1 MRHPAWVEAFAL
13 LGGRPTE
20 DPRPSLASW
29 IILGALLRGILL
41 IGFYLPVS
49 AAFLPPDV
57 ALGATII
64 LGILLCAG
72 QLDSAA
78 GRVIK
83 ILGPN
88 STDPVASLTNQVAL
102 IAALVILRF
111 VLLRGFLGFE
121 TAKAILA
128 GSLSI
133 GFETAMFL
141 LNTRWKAAPKRL
153 VNLALA
159 LIWIALLS
167 TIYRSFPIV
176 DYGFGNTISW
186 LLPGILIFAT
196 IRLCAAPG
204 WLAWRMAESPA
215 DRNTLLLAP
224 GALGE
229 IGCYTA
235 FLLLRYNFA

>member
-1 MRHPAWVEAFAL
+1 MRQPAWVEAFAL
-13 LGGRPTE
+13 LGGRPADE
-20 DPRPSLASW
+20 LRPSLAPW
-29 IILGALLRGILL
+29 IIFGALLRGSLL
-41 IGFYLPVS
+41 IAFYLPVS

-57 ALGATII
+57 ALAATIV
-64 LGILLCAG
+64 LGIVLCAG
-72 QLDSAA
+72 QFDAA
-78 GRVIK
+78 SGRVIK

-88 STDPVASLTNQVAL
+88 QADATTSLINQVAL
-102 IAALVILRF
+102 VAALVILRF

-128 GSLSI
+128 GSLSA
-133 GFETAMFL
+133 GFETAIFL
-141 LNTRWKAAPKRL
+141 LNTQWKAAPKRL

-159 LIWIALLS
+159 LVWIAALS

-176 DYGFGNTISW
+176 DYGFGNVVSW
-186 LLPGILIFAT
+186 LLPGVLTWSA

-204 WLAWRMAESPA
+204 WLAWRMADNPA
-215 DRNTLLLAP
+215 DRQILFLAP

-229 IGCYTA
+229 LGCYTA